1 MFSDVE
7 IGLMHAH
14 RRNMN
19 AVLTDAQ
26 RIVDSKNDAIDVAH
40 DEIVRLHKLLANES
54 ARRRATELER
64 DDLKLRNATLAALA
78 RSLA

>member
-1 MFSDVE
+1 MFTDVE

-19 AVLTDAQ
+19 SVVSDAQ
-26 RIVDSKNDAIDVAH
+26 RIVDSKNDAIEEAH
-40 DEIVRLHKLLANES
+40 GEIRRLHQLLANET
-54 ARRRATELER
+54 ARRQAAELER
-64 DDLKLRNATLAALA
+64 DDLKLRNARLAALA